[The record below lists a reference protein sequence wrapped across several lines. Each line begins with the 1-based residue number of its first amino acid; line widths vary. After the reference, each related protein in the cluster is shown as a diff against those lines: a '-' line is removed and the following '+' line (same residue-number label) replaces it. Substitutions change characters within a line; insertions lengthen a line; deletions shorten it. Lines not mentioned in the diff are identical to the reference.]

1 MNFSHV
7 AFSLTI
13 SSFPPIY
20 VSWQCC
26 RRFVISLV
34 IPWLSHAVASYG
46 VMCICGLEF
55 LIDSRK
61 NSNLVADANV

>member
-13 SSFPPIY
+13 SSSPIH

-34 IPWLSHAVASYG
+34 IPWLSHAVASYAILC
-46 VMCICGLEF
+46 VWFRIFDVLSE
-55 LIDSRK
+55 
-61 NSNLVADANV
+61 NSNLVANANV